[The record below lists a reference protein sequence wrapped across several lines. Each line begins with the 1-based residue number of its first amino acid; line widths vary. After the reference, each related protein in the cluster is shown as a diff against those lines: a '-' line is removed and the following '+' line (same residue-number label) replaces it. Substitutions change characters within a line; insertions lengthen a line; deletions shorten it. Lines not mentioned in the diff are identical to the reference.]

1 MLKMSNSESD
11 KMEGSSGSVLGSR
24 LSEKLDHLPI
34 KKRRFMFRE
43 PSPPPVD
50 TPSQEGTESVVPCL
64 NSVGQEEQAKPESSC
79 PPAAS
84 LTVSDL
90 CQSGDTDSKVE
101 EEKVVNECEK
111 ASEDEDTGKRGLVD
125 RPASSNDTK
134 SGEILATVKLEP
146 NGVTLPDTSAKETD
160 SFLLKSRSENV
171 TSSALDCSSLGKA
184 TLDNARTP
192 LGSEHSRMD
201 QVTSKKS
208 TGDEDTSKTSLV
220 DRPAFSSD
228 LGGSAGT
235 PNQGEGS
242 RTVSDDMN
250 SLKALA
256 TVKLEPNSVKLADM
270 STKQTDFRLSQ
281 APSNDVASFRTDC
294 SSSSKNTVEN
304 LISSTPLELKCSMMN
319 QVTSDTQKSAEVDNR
334 LNWDLNTVMDAW
346 NEQPPVPDQHGNVA
360 DAIYRNVA
368 KADEKST
375 PVGSEISPVVLKS
388 LTPKI
393 EKSDLEPSCNGIS
406 KLLSPAMYS
415 APHVAVNKVFDNV
428 AVPSTLTL
436 EYRTSD
442 VSSKHLNANGKGTDN
457 VSRPMASGT
466 NFSLEHCISMSPTK
480 ETVAPSS
487 IVGSKNNVSNVVTTV
502 QTTDIGELNLSLT
515 PAASLENRVHQSGS
529 TFDEDDKAE
538 IKRAIISNMM
548 TMDKLTGKGT
558 ESSENVV
565 SSKTVDFGN
574 NANASRAISTLQT
587 IENGKLN
594 LSLVTAGSSENEVNQ
609 SGNTFDE
616 DDKAQ
621 VKRAIS
627 MLKMTE
633 SSQNGVGSGN
643 NVNNVTVQTTENDK
657 LNLSLTTAASVETT
671 VPHSESTCNED
682 DKSQVKRAITSDDIT
697 IERNSAA
704 PVPSMND
711 VKCSEKSPVTAFPNN
726 LVNCNKEG
734 CEEPLDNGFA
744 NNLVHYN
751 KDVCEEPLDNGNENF
766 PSDIQ
771 AGSEVDNIDELSY
784 GYDSHFE
791 DGEHKES
798 SLQTWEGY
806 EEDREIGHCTDNRGA
821 SGAPESP
828 SRIRS
833 TDEIS
838 SVLVP
843 EKRVSSDQV
852 SGSEPNETG
861 TGITDVSMEDASQSA
876 QWKMNVSGSD
886 NLPESRSLSSEITKM
901 RDFSSIQ
908 FSSRIDRFGPQ
919 TDHLETKAQ
928 GSRFYRREPLL
939 RTGEPSTRDSFLSRS
954 RFRMQG
960 CSSND
965 ADDSASRPLR
975 ESGGLR
981 SLRRGRG
988 GLTWNRHSPPF
999 SGPSFRRSV
1008 ENSTKEDQN
1017 DDARP
1022 GPSYV
1027 TRQSIRSR
1035 LVATSEEDE
1044 FRARLGLRP
1053 SGETCHNRVVNV
1065 GRGRPLRYGSRP
1077 NAAGP
1082 RGRYFGPPN
1091 DEFAESS
1098 LEYSRSF
1105 PNRRRCENLP
1115 CAHHHSGSTSP
1126 PRLARSPINDGFRR
1140 RSRSP
1145 ILRSDTRIRRPLS
1158 PSYRRGFEADHVGG
1172 YTAEPRNNNSPPN
1185 SRWVKFKERSSLF
1198 DRRSSPPGRIENFR
1212 SGHPGRFSDLRGG
1225 GRGGSRY
1232 LGSDG
1237 DVTDHGHRRG
1247 GFVRRYDM
1255 SRSVKH
1261 ASYDEEDG
1269 SVPVFDSRDKEPLEF
1284 HGRGNA
1290 KPYVNGTDSRF
1301 RELPRRNREEREN
1314 W

>member
-1 MLKMSNSESD
+1 MSNSESE

-50 TPSQEGTESVVPCL
+50 TPSQEGTESDVPCL
-64 NSVGQEEQAKPESSC
+64 NSVGQEEQAKPEASC
-79 PPAAS
+79 PPVAS

-90 CQSGDTDSKVE
+90 RQSGDTDSKVE

-111 ASEDEDTGKRGLVD
+111 ASEDEDTSKR
-125 RPASSNDTK
+125 A
-134 SGEILATVKLEP
+134 E
-146 NGVTLPDTSAKETD
+146 
-160 SFLLKSRSENV
+160 
-171 TSSALDCSSLGKA
+171 
-184 TLDNARTP
+184 
-192 LGSEHSRMD
+192 
-201 QVTSKKS
+201 
-208 TGDEDTSKTSLV
+208 
-220 DRPAFSSD
+220 
-228 LGGSAGT
+228 
-235 PNQGEGS
+235 
-242 RTVSDDMN
+242 
-250 SLKALA
+250 
-256 TVKLEPNSVKLADM
+256 
-270 STKQTDFRLSQ
+270 

-294 SSSSKNTVEN
+294 SSSSKTTVEN

-319 QVTSDTQKSAEVDNR
+319 QVTSNTQKSAEVDNR

-360 DAIYRNVA
+360 DAVCRNVA
-368 KADEKST
+368 KADEKSIYKEST
-375 PVGSEISPVVLKS
+375 PVGSEISSVVLKS

-393 EKSDLEPSCNGIS
+393 EKSELEPRCNGIS

-457 VSRPMASGT
+457 LSRPMASGT

-558 ESSENVV
+558 ESSENGV

-657 LNLSLTTAASVETT
+657 LNLSLTTAASVEIT

-1269 SVPVFDSRDKEPLEF
+1269 SGPVFDSRDKEPLEF

-1314 W
+1314 CSLINNLKKSRLFLFCKSCPYDISPTCKIIKKNWSSAAMTERSALRYSYNNCYNDSKTGIKSSECRNVSFCDLQAL

>member
-1 MLKMSNSESD
+1 MSNSESE
-11 KMEGSSGSVLGSR
+11 KMEGSSVLGSR
-24 LSEKLDHLPI
+24 LSEKVDHLPI

-50 TPSQEGTESVVPCL
+50 TPSPERTESVAPCL
-64 NSVGQEEQAKPESSC
+64 NTVSQEEPAKPEASC
-79 PPAAS
+79 PPVAS

-90 CQSGDTDSKVE
+90 RQSGDTGSKVE
-101 EEKVVNECEK
+101 EEKVVNEREK
-111 ASEDEDTGKRGLVD
+111 ASEDEDTSKKALVD
-125 RPASSNDTK
+125 RPASSNDTE
-134 SGEILATVKLEP
+134 SREVLATVKLEP
-146 NGVTLPDTSAKETD
+146 NSVTLPDTSAKETD
-160 SFLLKSRSENV
+160 FSSLKSHSENV

-192 LGSEHSRMD
+192 LGLEHSMMN
-201 QVTSKKS
+201 QVTSKKGS
-208 TGDEDTSKTSLV
+208 GELDTSNTSLV
-220 DRPAFSSD
+220 DQPACSSD
-228 LGGSAGT
+228 LGGSADT
-235 PNQGEGS
+235 PNQSEGS
-242 RTVSDDMN
+242 RIVSDDMKG
-250 SLKALA
+250 LKALA

-270 STKQTDFRLSQ
+270 STKQTDVRLSH

-294 SSSSKNTVEN
+294 SSSSKTTVDN
-304 LISSTPLELKCSMMN
+304 LIAHTPLELKCSVMN
-319 QVTSDTQKSAEVDNR
+319 QVTTNTQKSADVDDR

-346 NEQPPVPDQHGNVA
+346 NKQPPVPDQHGNVA
-360 DAIYRNVA
+360 DAVCRNVA

-375 PVGSEISPVVLKS
+375 PVGSEISPTVLKS

-393 EKSDLEPSCNGIS
+393 EKSELEPSCNGIS

-436 EYRTSD
+436 EYRASD
-442 VSSKHLNANGKGTDN
+442 VSSKHLNANVKGTDN
-457 VSRPMASGT
+457 LSRPMASGT

-480 ETVAPSS
+480 ETVVPST
-487 IVGSKNNVSNVVTTV
+487 IVGSRNNVSSVVTTV

-538 IKRAIISNMM
+538 IKRAIIGNMM

-574 NANASRAISTLQT
+574 NDNASRAITTLQT

-594 LSLVTAGSSENEVNQ
+594 LSLVTAGSSENNVNQ

-627 MLKMTE
+627 MLMMTE

-657 LNLSLTTAASVETT
+657 LNLSLTTAASLENTF
-671 VPHSESTCNED
+671 PHSESTCNED
-682 DKSQVKRAITSDDIT
+682 DKSQVKRAITSNDIT

-704 PVPSMND
+704 PVSSTHD
-711 VKCSEKSPVTAFPNN
+711 VKCSEKSPVAAFPNN
-726 LVNCNKEG
+726 VVNCNKEG

-751 KDVCEEPLDNGNENF
+751 KDVCEEPLDNGYENF

-784 GYDSHFE
+784 GYDSRFE
-791 DGEHKES
+791 DGEQHKES
-798 SLQTWEGY
+798 IIQTWEGY
-806 EEDREIGHCTDNRGA
+806 EEDREIGHFTDNRGT

-833 TDEIS
+833 ADEIS

-861 TGITDVSMEDASQSA
+861 TGIAEVSMEDASQSA

-886 NLPESRSLSSEITKM
+886 ILPESRSLSSEITKM

-939 RTGEPSTRDSFLSRS
+939 HTGEPSTRDAFLSRS

-975 ESGGLR
+975 ESAGLR

-999 SGPSFRRSV
+999 P
-1008 ENSTKEDQN
+1008 KEDQN

-1022 GPSYV
+1022 GPYV

-1053 SGETCHNRVVNV
+1053 SGETSHSRVVNV

-1091 DEFAESS
+1091 DDFDEPS

-1105 PNRRRCENLP
+1105 ANRRRCENLP

-1126 PRLARSPINDGFRR
+1126 PRLARSPINEAFRR

-1145 ILRSDTRIRRPLS
+1145 NLRSDTRIRRPLS
-1158 PSYRRGFEADHVGG
+1158 PSYRRGFEPDRVGG

-1198 DRRSSPPGRIENFR
+1198 DRRSPPPGRIENFR

-1237 DVTDHGHRRG
+1237 DVTDHGNRRG

-1255 SRSVKH
+1255 SRPVKH

-1269 SVPVFDSRDKEPLEF
+1269 SGPVFDSRDKEPLEF

-1301 RELPRRNREEREN
+1301 RDLPRRNREEREN